1 MATNILYEGD
11 LDENDNWRK
20 PIMLG
25 YKILHG
31 AIQRKWYF
39 RNEKLVIIG
48 YRIMH
53 GCDLNGNEHFKN
65 RNYSFDL
72 LGSRINVICWGSRTS
87 FPIFSDWVRVVCSSF
102 LHVQSLQTRVRIFA
116 YRRLNIKFW
125 SFAKTIYMYVSNP
138 CIVVF
143 FVLIRTHR
151 LVVSTRASSIV
162 SV

>member
-102 LHVQSLQTRVRIFA
+102 LHVQSLQTRVRI
-116 YRRLNIKFW
+116 LI
-125 SFAKTIYMYVSNP
+125 SSSEVSP
-138 CIVVF
+138 KRYTCMSV
-143 FVLIRTHR
+143 THA
-151 LVVSTRASSIV
+151 LLCFSCSSARIAWL
-162 SV
+162 